1 MAGTTT
7 YYGISYP
14 TSTDYVK
21 DGATAM
27 QTIADGFD
35 SVVAIPTYNNQTGT
49 SYTFVLADA
58 GKTVTSN
65 NASAVTFTIPPQ
77 ASVAWA
83 NNTTLTVRNLGA
95 GVVTIA
101 GGSGVTVTNTAQ
113 KVAQYGEVKLIRTA
127 SNAWT
132 VVPASGSPSGLTFI
146 SRATISNQA
155 AATFDNV
162 FTTGYKNYLAI
173 IEESYSSS
181 YGNYLLMRFRY
192 GATTQSS
199 FTSSGQYSN
208 AVGVFSNQG
217 TTSNLG
223 YGNQTAMALSNYTGI
238 STQVL
243 RGNILFQ
250 GVGNASEM
258 PAYQSA
264 VTVTG
269 AGVQVYSATGGG
281 MVNTADTYKGFEL
294 LSGAGNIWATVSIYG
309 LAAS

>member
-14 TSTDYVK
+14 TATDYVK

-35 SVVAIPTYNNQTGT
+35 SAVAIPNYNNQTGT

-113 KVAQYGEVKLIRTA
+113 TVAQYGSVRIIRTA

-132 VVPASGSPSGLTFI
+132 VVPASGGANGLTLI
-146 SRATISNQA
+146 STATGSAASAITFNNVFNSTYQNYRIVIDTTATSVNTNIDFRLRASGTNSTGNNYIF
-155 AATFDNV
+155 ATF
-162 FTTGYKNYLAI
+162 
-173 IEESYSSS
+173 
-181 YGNYLLMRFRY
+181 
-192 GATTQSS
+192 
-199 FTSSGQYSN
+199 
-208 AVGVFSNQG
+208 
-217 TTSNLG
+217 
-223 YGNQTAMALSNYTGI
+223 
-238 STQVL
+238 
-243 RGNILFQ
+243 
-250 GVGNASEM
+250 
-258 PAYQSA
+258 YQR
-264 VTVTG
+264 VTG
-269 AGVQVYSATGGG
+269 ATALDNGNPLDRLILTRSNLALCGISIDLYSPAIATQTKATFLSHGGD
-281 MVNTADTYKGFEL
+281 ASSWLAGFGNL
-294 LSGAGNIWATVSIYG
+294 YHDLGNSYDGFTIYPTSGTITGTVRIYG
-309 LAAS
+309 YQNS

>member
-14 TSTDYVK
+14 TNTDYVK

-35 SVVAIPTYNNQTGT
+35 SAVAIPTYNNQTGT
-49 SYTFVLADA
+49 TYTFVLADA

-113 KVAQYGEVKLIRTA
+113 TVAQYGEVKLIRTA

-132 VVPASGSPSGLTFI
+132 VVPASGGASGLTLI
-146 SRATISNQA
+146 KSQ
-155 AATFDNV
+155 
-162 FTTGYKNYLAI
+162 
-173 IEESYSSS
+173 
-181 YGNYLLMRFRY
+181 
-192 GATTQSS
+192 S
-199 FTSSGQYSN
+199 FTSVASVDVTSCFNSQYTN
-208 AVGVFSNQG
+208 YKVLLYTNQA
-217 TTSNLG
+217 S
-223 YGNQTAMALSNYTGI
+223 TANRDITL
-238 STQVL
+238 Q
-243 RGNILFQ
+243 
-250 GVGNASEM
+250 
-258 PAYQSA
+258 
-264 VTVTG
+264 
-269 AGVQVYSATGGG
+269 
-281 MVNTADTYKGFEL
+281 L
-294 LSGAGNIWATVSIYG
+294 LSGTTPATTSYYQGMSLVGSTGGNSYQNVNNGGSIIVCQIWDTLGDMGAADITVFKPFATMRSNFTITNSQVSAGNYSGAAGGAIHATSASYDGFRLSVSGTTFGGIVKIYG
-309 LAAS
+309 IQD